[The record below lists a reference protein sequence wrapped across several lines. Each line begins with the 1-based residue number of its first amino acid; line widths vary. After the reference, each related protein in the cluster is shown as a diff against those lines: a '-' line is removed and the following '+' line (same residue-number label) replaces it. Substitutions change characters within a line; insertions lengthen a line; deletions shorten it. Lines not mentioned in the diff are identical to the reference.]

1 MIENQLGFHLNQS
14 WSKCWLLSQAECSSW
29 HPSIFQLFQV
39 FAILDQEFDKI
50 SVCLF
55 QLCNEQGGFEGRSI
69 NWRFDG
75 FTPHLPRFFFCTL
88 SGFSSRTRWHE
99 EEVIIS
105 AQTTSCLTGDCRH
118 WSRADWHCLML
129 WKVSQVS
136 GSHKVKQYGNH
147 CCANQKVQKLK

>member
-14 WSKCWLLSQAECSSW
+14 WSKCCLKQNALRGI
-29 HPSIFQLFQV
+29 HLFFLLFQV

-75 FTPHLPRFFFCTL
+75 FTPRLPRFFFCTL

-118 WSRADWHCLML
+118 RSRADWHCLML
-129 WKVSQVS
+129 WKVS